1 MSLARRLARQQAKG
15 GRQQLDQALGK
26 ITKAAEQA
34 QSINDVLS
42 ALPRQVMETRQL
54 LDTLLEDYQI
64 LADELEVT
72 QYILRR
78 SASLTPEQ
86 EKGYRAD
93 YQEKKDRS
101 G

>member
-34 QSINDVLS
+34 QNINDVIG
-42 ALPRQVMETRQL
+42 ALPKQVLETKQL
-54 LDTLLEDYQI
+54 LDTLVEDYQV
-64 LADELEVT
+64 LANELEVT

-78 SASLTPEQ
+78 AASLTPEQ
-86 EKGYRAD
+86 EQGYRAD
-93 YQEKKDRS
+93 YQKLKAS